1 MNISNFFLDWIAY
14 IVQVIVQ
21 DAGQGI
27 AQIILVVTGDVYFA
41 LQLLSDS
48 FQSASADLVAFGP
61 GAPIV
66 AAFVIVMTAAMGGY
80 VVLVLLRW
88 AWGALVVSVEEA

>member
-1 MNISNFFLDWIAY
+1 MDLASFLLQWLAY
-14 IVQVIVQ
+14 IVQVIVD

-27 AQIILVVTGDVYFA
+27 AQVVLVLTGDLYFA
-41 LQLLSDS
+41 LQLLSNA
-48 FQSASADLVAFGP
+48 FASASADLAPFGP

-66 AAFVIVMTAAMGGY
+66 AAFVLVLAAAMGGY

-88 AWGALVVSVEEA
+88 AWDALMVSIEEA